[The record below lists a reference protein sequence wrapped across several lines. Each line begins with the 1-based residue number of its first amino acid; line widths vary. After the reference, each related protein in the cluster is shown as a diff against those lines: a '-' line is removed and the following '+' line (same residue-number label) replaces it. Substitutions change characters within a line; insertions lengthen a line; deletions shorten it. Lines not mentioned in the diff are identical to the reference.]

1 MGRGESMGKKLTRID
16 WSDIKT
22 ALQLV
27 PSRARTEAWVKL
39 NSLTETILSKKADIA
54 KEYSPE
60 TLRFSIDCKLC
71 SKTISVLDS
80 YVAHANGDTLHYDCN
95 MVYKETA

>member
-1 MGRGESMGKKLTRID
+1 MGRGETMGKKLTRTD
-16 WSDIKT
+16 WSDVKA

-27 PSRARTEAWVKL
+27 PTRARTEAWSKL
-39 NSLTETILSKKADIA
+39 NALTELVLSQKSDIA
-54 KEYSPE
+54 REYNPE

-71 SKTISVLDS
+71 KKTISVLDS

-95 MVYKETA
+95 MQYKETA